1 MPWVLCLWAGMVL
14 FKKKMKFLKICL
26 IGLMLAGLSACG
38 ALGVINSV
46 GNFFT
51 TKGSRLDWKAMTV
64 VASEGANLNTPVALD
79 VVLLRDDATLAM
91 VSALSAAK
99 WFSSRSDLAKTF
111 PEGLGYRSMEIAPGQ
126 TLKLPASAFG
136 ASRLVGVIIFADYL
150 TPGEHRVRVDQMQ
163 GDILVQLG
171 ARSFSVSAQK
181 SE

>member
-1 MPWVLCLWAGMVL
+1 M
-14 FKKKMKFLKICL
+14 MKFLKICL
-26 IGLMLAGLSACG
+26 IAWMVASLSACG
-38 ALGVINSV
+38 ALTKV
-46 GNFFT
+46 GDFFA
-51 TKGSRLDWKAMTV
+51 TKGSRLDWKGVTV

-79 VVLLRDDATLAM
+79 VVLLRDDATLGM

-99 WFSSRSDLAKTF
+99 WFASRGDLAKTF
-111 PEGLGYRSMEIAPGQ
+111 PEGLSYQSLEIAPSQ

-136 ASRLVGVIIFADYL
+136 ASRLVGVILFADYL
-150 TPGEHRVRVDQMQ
+150 TTGEHRVRVDQMQ

>member
-1 MPWVLCLWAGMVL
+1 M
-14 FKKKMKFLKICL
+14 MKFLKICL
-26 IGLMLAGLSACG
+26 IGVVLGSLSACG

-51 TKGSRLDWKAMTV
+51 VKGNRLDWKGMTV
-64 VASEGANLNTPVALD
+64 VAAEGANLNTPVALD
-79 VVLLRDDATLAM
+79 VVLLRDDATLGM
-91 VSALSAAK
+91 VSALSASK

-111 PEGLGYRSMEIAPGQ
+111 PEGLSYQSMEIAPSQ
-126 TLKLPASAFG
+126 TLRLPASAFG
-136 ASRLVGVIIFADYL
+136 ASRLVGVILFADYL